1 MPLYILY
8 TCLKNFSLYYILFN
22 AFPNIE
28 IFVRGKKDNVKMI
41 EQLSQEENL
50 PQPVII
56 TNFFWIYT
64 AQFDSSNH

>member
-41 EQLSQEENL
+41 E
-50 PQPVII
+50 
-56 TNFFWIYT
+56 
-64 AQFDSSNH
+64 